1 MSVKTYIIAEV
12 GGNHDGDLAKAI
24 ELVKQAKLAG
34 ANAVKFQHYKAE
46 KLVLPSMPSVPLA
59 RKKFKKQI
67 DRFKSLELSFENTLK
82 IISECRKQKIDFL
95 TTAYDQSLLSKF
107 EKYMKFIKI
116 GSGDLTH
123 HKLIKD
129 AVSYKKPIILST
141 GMATYDEIKKA
152 VLLIPSKQRILLHCV
167 SIYPLPHKKVNIM
180 NIKRLMNLYKNIPVG
195 YSDHTIGYDACL
207 LAVSLGAKFLE
218 KHFTLNSKLDY
229 GDHSLSLDPKEFKKM
244 TDKIKIIHEML
255 GTPEKPISGEEK
267 FKKFLRRGIYA
278 NKNLSKGKKINEKD
292 FDLLRPENSISAKE
306 FKKILNKRLIK
317 NIKKGQELKKIFLDR
332 TS

>member
-1 MSVKTYIIAEV
+1 MSNKTYIIAEV
-12 GGNHDGDLAKAI
+12 GGNHDGDLTKAI
-24 ELVKQAKLAG
+24 ELVKQAKSAG

-46 KLVLPSMPSVPLA
+46 NLVIPSMPSVPLA

-67 DRFKSLELSFENTLK
+67 DRFKSLELSSESTLK
-82 IISECRKQKIDFL
+82 IISECKKQKIDFL
-95 TTAYDQSLLSKF
+95 TTAYDQTLLSNF
-107 EKYMKFIKI
+107 EKYMRFIKI

-129 AVSYKKPIILST
+129 AVKYKKPIILST

-152 VLLIPSKQRILLHCV
+152 TLLIPAKQRILLYCV

-180 NIKRLMNLYKNIPVG
+180 NLKKLMNLYKNTPIG

-207 LAVSLGAKFLE
+207 LAVSLGAKFIE

-244 TDKIKIIHEML
+244 TDKVKIIHDML
-255 GTPEKPISGEEK
+255 GSSEKPIPGENK
-267 FKKFLRRGIYA
+267 FRRFLRRGIYA
-278 NKNLSKGKKINEKD
+278 NKNLNKGKKINEKD
-292 FDLLRPENSISAKE
+292 FDFLRPENSLSAKE
-306 FKKILNKRLIK
+306 FKNILNKKLRK
-317 NIKKGQELKKIFLDR
+317 NIRKGQELKKDFF
-332 TS
+332 